1 MISKAKLKLIKSLKY
16 KKTRDELNLFL
27 VEGIKGILEVS
38 QSKYDVILTVVSKKI
53 FKEYKNSINKN
64 NVNVLEEDDI
74 KNFSLLKNNRDGFC
88 VVKKVSN
95 SLSFKKLGNVSIA
108 LDSLNDPGNL
118 GTIIRN
124 ADWFGIQN
132 IICSKNCVDLYNP
145 KVIQS
150 SMGSFTR
157 VNVFYQDLEIVF
169 SNDCK
174 VIGTT
179 SDQNKLGT
187 TKNFKKGIILFGNE
201 SRGISK
207 ELEPYVDSWISI
219 KKLGVAESLNVSVST
234 GIILDNLLN
243 S

>member
-27 VEGIKGILEVS
+27 VEGIKGILEVLKS
-38 QSKYDVILTVVSKKI
+38 PYNVIFTVVSKKI
-53 FKEYKNSINKN
+53 FENYKNSFDIN
-64 NVNVLEEDDI
+64 NVYVLDEDDI
-74 KNFSLLKNNRDGFC
+74 NNFSLLKNNRDGFC
-88 VVKKVSN
+88 IVKSVSKDF
-95 SLSFKKLGNVSIA
+95 SFKKLGKVSIA
-108 LDSLNDPGNL
+108 LDSLNDPGNF

-132 IICSKNCVDLYNP
+132 IICSKDCVDLYNP

-157 VNVFYQDLEIVF
+157 VDVYYQDLEKVF
-169 SNDCK
+169 SNDCS

-179 SDQNKLGT
+179 SDQNKLIT
-187 TKNFKKGIILFGNE
+187 PKNFKKGIILFGNE

-207 ELEPYVDSWISI
+207 QLEPYVDSWISI
-219 KKLGVAESLNVSVST
+219 RKLGDAESLNVSVST

>member
-27 VEGIKGILEVS
+27 VEGLKGILEVS
-38 QSKYDVILTVVSKKI
+38 HSKYDVILTVVSKKI
-53 FKEYKNSINKN
+53 FKEYKTSINKN
-64 NVNVLEEDDI
+64 NVYVLEEDDI

-95 SLSFKKLGNVSIA
+95 SFSFKKLGNLSIA

-150 SMGSFTR
+150 SMGSFAR

-219 KKLGVAESLNVSVST
+219 KKLGDAESLNVSVST